1 MKDFI
6 STCDPASDFETISGI
21 IYRYKTDDDLTFE
34 LIQFRTWL
42 YDIGC
47 PMSLIY
53 RVSRAYEAEFGTYSI
68 SDVGDY
74 QLRLIR
80 WVIMRCESEL
90 STRDFQDFQNALFG
104 GQFRFII
111 QRMWAF
117 RTFSSGFHSLFQ
129 LIDHFS
135 NSLRCR

>member
-6 STCDPASDFETISGI
+6 SSCDPGSDFDTISGI

-53 RVSRAYEAEFGTYSI
+53 RVSRAYEAEFGTYPI
-68 SDVGDY
+68 SAVPEY
-74 QLRLIR
+74 QISLIR

-90 STRDFQDFQNALFG
+90 STRDFQDLQNALFG
-104 GQFRFII
+104 AQFRFIV

-117 RTFSSGFHSLFQ
+117 RTFSHGIHS
-129 LIDHFS
+129 
-135 NSLRCR
+135 RTV

>member
-1 MKDFI
+1 M
-6 STCDPASDFETISGI
+6 
-21 IYRYKTDDDLTFE
+21 TFE

-68 SDVGDY
+68 SDPADY
-74 QLRLIR
+74 QIRLIR

-90 STRDFQDFQNALFG
+90 STRDFQDLQGALFG
-104 GQFRFII
+104 GQFRLIV

-117 RTFSSGFHSLFQ
+117 RTFSQGSE
-129 LIDHFS
+129 I
-135 NSLRCR
+135 

>member
-6 STCDPASDFETISGI
+6 SSCDPGSDFDTISGI

-68 SDVGDY
+68 SDVGNY
-74 QLRLIR
+74 QISLIR

-90 STRDFQDFQNALFG
+90 STRDFQDLQNALFG
-104 GQFRFII
+104 GQFRFIV

-117 RTFSSGFHSLFQ
+117 RTFSHGIHSR
-129 LIDHFS
+129 ITYTV
-135 NSLRCR
+135 